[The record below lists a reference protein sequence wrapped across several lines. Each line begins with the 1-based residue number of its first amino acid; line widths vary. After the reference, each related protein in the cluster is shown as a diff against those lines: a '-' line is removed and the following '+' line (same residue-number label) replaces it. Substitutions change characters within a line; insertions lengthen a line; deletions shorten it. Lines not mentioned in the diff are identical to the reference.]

1 MEGMRKNRTILASI
15 AGMAWGM
22 LHMPSLEQI
31 NNNPLAG
38 LGQFDHRR
46 GRTSGG
52 NGKPYC
58 AARAKRKRQ
67 MRAQAISHQRCL
79 ARERS
84 R

>member
-1 MEGMRKNRTILASI
+1 MEGMRKSRSMLASI
-15 AGMAWGM
+15 AGMAM
-22 LHMPSLEQI
+22 AMFNVPNLEQI

-38 LGQFDHRR
+38 IGQFDRRR

-58 AARAKRKRQ
+58 AAKAKRKRQ
-67 MRAQAISHQRCL
+67 LCAQAISHQRRL